1 MVGLAE
7 GKVFMSFKRLLVV
20 ATVALAVSGVGQLFA
35 QSQGESA
42 EGPSLGD
49 FARQQKAQRE
59 KAAKKPAKEFS
70 NDNLPA
76 RPAAGA
82 LTVAAAMSTEGE
94 EKKTQETEGTEA
106 VASGQESTRGEVAK
120 TPEAGTSE
128 SAPAHDEVYYR
139 EAMRKLQDRR
149 AMHERQLSVLE
160 QKLSQSQ
167 MVYYPDPQKT
177 LEQESTSFYSEIIK
191 LRDEVAKKKQ
201 DIADDDKAMEDLREQ
216 LRREGGPPGWLR

>member
-1 MVGLAE
+1 MARPAE

-20 ATVALAVSGVGQLFA
+20 ATVALAVSGAVQSFA
-35 QSQGESA
+35 QPQGKSA
-42 EGPSLGD
+42 EGLSLGD

-59 KAAKKPAKEFS
+59 KAGKKPAKVFS

-76 RPAAGA
+76 RPAASA
-82 LTVAAAMSTEGE
+82 LTVAAGMSTEGE
-94 EKKTQETEGTEA
+94 EKTPEGSEA
-106 VASGQESTRGEVAK
+106 AASGQESTGGEVAK
-120 TPEAGTSE
+120 TPKARTSE
-128 SAPAHDEVYYR
+128 SAPAHDEAYYR

-160 QKLSQSQ
+160 QKLSQGE

-177 LEQESTSFYSEIIK
+177 LEQESTLAFHSEINK
-191 LRDEVAKKKQ
+191 LRDEVAKKQQ

-216 LRREGGPPGWLR
+216 LRREGGPSGWLR